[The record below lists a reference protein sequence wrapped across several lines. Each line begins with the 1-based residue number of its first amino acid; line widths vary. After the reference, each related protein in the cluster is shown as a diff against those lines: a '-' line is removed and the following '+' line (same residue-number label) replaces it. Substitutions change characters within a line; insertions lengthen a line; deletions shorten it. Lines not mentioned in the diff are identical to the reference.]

1 MGASMST
8 NELSPLDQIRLVE
21 AEVIRKI
28 VAARE
33 ASERSIADARGQA
46 ALIKKQAQATGEH
59 KGQVRCKE
67 IVSESEEEAQAL
79 IAQAHNQADGL
90 RQKGYTR
97 MELAVQEVL
106 NTVLGLKGGGK
117 INEH

>member
-8 NELSPLDQIRLVE
+8 NELSALDQIRLVE
-21 AEVIRKI
+21 AEVTRKI

-33 ASERSIADARGQA
+33 RSERNIADACGQA
-46 ALIKKQAQATGEH
+46 ALIKKQAHAAGEH
-59 KGQVRCKE
+59 KGQVHCKE
-67 IVSESEEEAQAL
+67 VISEAEEEAQAL
-79 IAQAHNQADGL
+79 LVRAHNQADGL

-106 NTVLGLKGGGK
+106 NTVLELKEAGK
-117 INEH
+117 

>member
-1 MGASMST
+1 MGESIST

-21 AEVIRKI
+21 AEITRKI

-46 ALIKKQAQATGEH
+46 ALIKKQAHEAGEH
-59 KGQVRCKE
+59 KGQVHCKE
-67 IVSESEEEAQAL
+67 VISEAEEEAQAL
-79 IAQAHNQADGL
+79 LVQAHNQADVL

-106 NTVLGLKGGGK
+106 NTVLGLKEGRK